1 MTADLPTGKQRVI
14 LNQRVQ
20 GASQQKIQYHF
31 HTQVHGYALK
41 KSRSTKTPIPKWG
54 LDTPSKNLVQPKLQ
68 PQSGG

>member
-54 LDTPSKNLVQPKLQ
+54 LKTVTHHDLDLGFNLTQPV
-68 PQSGG
+68 